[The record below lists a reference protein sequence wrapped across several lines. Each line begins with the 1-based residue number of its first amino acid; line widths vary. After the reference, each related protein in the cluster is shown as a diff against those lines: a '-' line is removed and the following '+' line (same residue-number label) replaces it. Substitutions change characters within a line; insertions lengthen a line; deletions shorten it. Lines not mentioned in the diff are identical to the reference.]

1 MKWVDGFFISN
12 SAHVC
17 QVVQREMKE
26 NKIKERSCKQWANIK
41 NRTTF
46 CNYWGRKAATWD
58 LRICWKIFFYTGNI
72 IYIEQRNLRCITIF
86 TDNSHLEDLKTRVLE
101 CRFQLSEMHKSWIP
115 KPNKPG
121 KMRPITP
128 CKKDLIVMEAL
139 SLLLNIVY
147 EDVFLT
153 NSHGFRKGRGPIT
166 FFAHVDSWG
175 TVDRFIKADIVGCF
189 DNIDHTLLNRRIGL
203 DMGESSE
210 GFCNSIFQLY
220 KGNKR

>member
-1 MKWVDGFFISN
+1 MSSSPEGNERKQDKRKIMQAMSQHKEPHDFL
-12 SAHVC
+12 
-17 QVVQREMKE
+17 QLLREE
-26 NKIKERSCKQWANIK
+26 SS
-41 NRTTF
+41 
-46 CNYWGRKAATWD
+46 D
-58 LRICWKIFFYTGNI
+58 LRPPDLLKNFFYTGNI

-210 GFCNSIFQLY
+210 GFCNSIFQLS